1 MTKVLTDK
9 LRTNIH
15 RAWDRPARRTLQV
28 AAVMAPQT
36 LICSEAWK
44 MHFSDPIE
52 AAHLHE

>member
-15 RAWDRPARRTLQV
+15 RAWDRPARRTLHV

-44 MHFSDPIE
+44 MHFSDS
-52 AAHLHE
+52 H